1 MAQTTTDWTRQLLKS
16 HEFTSNGTVLPESTS
31 HLQGLLAKNHR
42 YSIVHGEYRAN
53 HMVHHLYSLLVLG
66 ASPARLDEAFAF
78 TRRYLEPMPPSAVT
92 ITDDNWETYIGNHAT
107 YSDYLDYFD
116 HKVKTLGLEATFQ
129 QYFPRLIPGL
139 TAAVGH
145 PLIHTGYA
153 MEFRHPQVLA
163 EALAYACSWYQDPGD
178 LLDPPTDSLLS
189 NRHTD
194 PLDIFT
200 ALENDPSLTTDLSQ
214 YGTVHKRLHRLLES
228 PENTKAKALINAW
241 DIGATEA
248 ARLESVRRLMRA
260 ITLEYAGQ
268 RHVAELDFFIVHAVT
283 SMFAT
288 QTLVPL
294 LQPYD
299 QERLL
304 RVQLYYAIL
313 MYFAQ
318 GRETFSQE
326 VLDKYELPTRFQALD
341 QAHLDQAV
349 HQEAAGNGDIHAV
362 KAARALQA
370 FTMLDPEFRPTY
382 TKAAIMT
389 LDKIRDRLD
398 WRYLCKD

>member
-1 MAQTTTDWTRQLLKS
+1 MAQTMADWTRQLLKT
-16 HEFTSNGTVLPESTS
+16 HEFTSNGAVLPESIS

-42 YSIVHGEYRAN
+42 YSMIHGEYRTN

-66 ASPARLDEAFAF
+66 APPARLDEVYTF
-78 TRRYLEPMPPSAVT
+78 THGYLEPMPPSAEA
-92 ITDDNWETYIGNHAT
+92 ITDENWEAHIGNHAT
-107 YSDYLDYFD
+107 YPDYLDYFD
-116 HKVKTLGLEATFQ
+116 HKVTTLGLETTFQ
-129 QYFPRLIPGL
+129 RYFPRLIPGL

-178 LLDPPTDSLLS
+178 LFDPPADLLLH
-189 NRHTD
+189 NRYSD

-200 ALENDPSLTTDLSQ
+200 VLENDSSLTTDLYQ
-214 YGTVHKRLHRLLES
+214 YGTIHKRLHRLLES
-228 PENTKAKALINAW
+228 PENTKAKALVNAW
-241 DIGATEA
+241 DIGTTEA
-248 ARLESVRRLMRA
+248 ARLNSVRRLMRA
-260 ITLEYAGQ
+260 ITFEYAAQ
-268 RHVAELDFFIVHAVT
+268 RHVDQLDFFIVHAVT

-294 LQPYD
+294 LQPSD
-299 QERLL
+299 QDRLL
-304 RVQLYYAIL
+304 RVQLYYAL
-313 MYFAQ
+313 LVYLAQ

-326 VLDKYELPTRFQALD
+326 VLDKYELPARFQALD

-349 HQEAAGNGDIHAV
+349 HREAIGNGDVHAV
-362 KAARALQA
+362 KAVRALQA
-370 FTMLDPEFRPTY
+370 FTKLDPEFRASY

-389 LDKIRDRLD
+389 LDRVKDRWD
-398 WRYLCKD
+398 WRYLHND